1 MVVQNI
7 RIYMKTHLT
16 LALLV
21 YFQFSLLAQKNL
33 QGLII
38 DNETQK
44 PVEFANIGIPNKG
57 IGTVSNEKGIY
68 SMVIPDSLSNH
79 VIRISMIGYD
89 TKNISIEE
97 LQKLKTLSLTPSNTT
112 LNEVTVSAKK
122 TKIKIVGNDTRTKT
136 VSAGFT
142 SNNLGTELAVKLNIK
157 HPSTQ
162 LRKFFVNINSKDS
175 VNPIFRFNVYTV
187 AKNGQPGD
195 NILTHNIII
204 NVKQMPSFI
213 EVDLSPYAI
222 YVDDDI
228 FISIEWIKEISKG
241 NSVMFSAKL
250 IGSPTYFKNASQD
263 KWQKMASIGV
273 GLHAEI
279 GY

>member
-1 MVVQNI
+1 
-7 RIYMKTHLT
+7 MKTY
-16 LALLV
+16 LALAFIL
-21 YFQFSLLAQKNL
+21 YFQFSLLSQKSL
-33 QGLII
+33 QGLIL

-68 SMVIPDSLSNH
+68 SLVIPDSFITS
-79 VIRISMIGYD
+79 VVRISMIGYI
-89 TKNISIEE
+89 TKNISVEE
-97 LQKLKTLSLTPSNTT
+97 LMKLKTISLMPSNTT

-136 VSAGFT
+136 VSAGFV
-142 SNNLGTELAVKLNIK
+142 SNNLGTELAVKLKIK

-175 VNPIFRFNVYTV
+175 VNPIFRFNVYKV
-187 AKNGQPGD
+187 AKRGEPGD
-195 NILTHNIII
+195 NLLNQNIII

-213 EVDLSPYAI
+213 EIDLCPYAI
-222 YVDDDI
+222 YVDEDI

-250 IGSPTYFKNASQD
+250 IGNPTYFKNASQD
-263 KWQKMASIGV
+263 KWQKLPSIGV